1 MTAKEIKSLQWEGK
15 RKLYKIENNLYVE
28 ILKNKKVYRLLVK
41 KDGKQIKATIA
52 DVDDI
57 TLTEAKKIKNKII
70 TAITDMNYLDSFEHI
85 RDTLGKRK
93 SKKEKEVKQIKKAKT
108 DKYKM
113 KTLLTEYME
122 FLKQKGEDRNKIARI
137 KNYLIPLVGRF
148 DARTITHTDIINNLY
163 KQMDSIKLKNA
174 TRTKNKTETAR
185 KLKYI
190 LSQFF
195 KYLFLHHNITN
206 NPVIYLDNQIFK
218 DLFGEH
224 ETEKMKAITDLEKL
238 KEVYKNI
245 EKNKNIQPWTK
256 NLIIF
261 TFLTALRIGTA
272 KELKWN
278 MVDWEKEVIN
288 IPKEI
293 TKTRIKYTL
302 PFTGKLKNILSEMKK
317 INGGKSYIFG
327 DRNGYVSSYNA
338 VNKNI
343 KKASNGEMTM
353 HGIRSS
359 FQTILTEK
367 GENIF
372 ALEVQLMHSL
382 NKVMNSNIFTTYM
395 RSDFL
400 EERRKILEKWEKL
413 LTDETSENSTN

>member
-1 MTAKEIKSLQWEGK
+1 
-15 RKLYKIENNLYVE
+15 
-28 ILKNKKVYRLLVK
+28 
-41 KDGKQIKATIA
+41 
-52 DVDDI
+52 
-57 TLTEAKKIKNKII
+57 
-70 TAITDMNYLDSFEHI
+70 MNYLDSFEYI
-85 RDTLGKRK
+85 RDMLGKRQ
-93 SKKEKEVKQIKKAKT
+93 SQKEKEVKRIKKAKT

-113 KTLLTEYME
+113 ETLLNEYME

-137 KNYLIPLVGRF
+137 KNYLIPLLGKY

-163 KQMDSIKLKNA
+163 KQMDSIELKNA
-174 TRTKNKTETAR
+174 TRTKSKTETAR

-206 NPVIYLDNQIFK
+206 NPIVYLDNQIFK

-238 KEVYKNI
+238 REVYKHI
-245 EKNKNIQPWTK
+245 KENKNIQPWTK

-278 MVDWEKEVIN
+278 MVDWDKDVIH

-293 TKTRIKYTL
+293 TKTRINYTL
-302 PFTGKLKNILSEMKK
+302 PLTGKLKNILLEMKEV
-317 INGGKSYIFG
+317 NGGKGYIFG
-327 DRNGYVSSYNA
+327 DRNGFVSSYNA
-338 VNKNI
+338 INKNI

-353 HGIRSS
+353 HGIRTS
-359 FQTILTEK
+359 FETILAER
-367 GENIF
+367 GENIL

-382 NKVMNSNIFTTYM
+382 NKTMNSQIFTTYM

-413 LTDETSENSTN
+413 LSDKTSEISTN

>member
-413 LTDETSENSTN
+413 LTAENS